1 MKKAASY
8 AVIAFL
14 AMLSALNYAIFVFP
28 NRFAPAG
35 IDGICTMIQ
44 DVLNINMGYLSL
56 LVNVPLVV
64 AAFIVL
70 NREFALK
77 TTVYILAFSAF
88 TVFLG
93 SLDMSGI
100 AYFTSNGTSTVLA
113 PFAAGTV
120 RGILYV
126 VTLELNGS
134 SGGGDIISALI
145 KYKKPHLDIMNIIF
159 VFNIAVALCSYF
171 VYGFSFEPVICSII
185 YSFISSAVC
194 SKIRHAKKETVKFEV
209 ITQRSKELCDEIT
222 SRFKQKATIVD
233 VHGAYS
239 GRSGKMVICAVKKEI
254 APFIEDLLLS
264 YNDSVVFKSVIDD
277 SVLGIVYK

>member
-134 SGGGDIISALI
+134 SGGGRSTGGG
-145 KYKKPHLDIMNIIF
+145 H
-159 VFNIAVALCSYF
+159 SY
-171 VYGFSFEPVICSII
+171 G
-185 YSFISSAVC
+185 
-194 SKIRHAKKETVKFEV
+194 
-209 ITQRSKELCDEIT
+209 
-222 SRFKQKATIVD
+222 
-233 VHGAYS
+233 
-239 GRSGKMVICAVKKEI
+239 GRR
-254 APFIEDLLLS
+254 
-264 YNDSVVFKSVIDD
+264 
-277 SVLGIVYK
+277 